1 MYMNRRPVQVAI
13 LSLAFVCSGAFAQ
26 SAGLRLTPQFGV
38 YESPIGLK
46 LRLIT
51 SRSPLFSVPAD
62 DHYLAPPVERSPLA
76 ANKTSTALIGDWQLN
91 ASGLRASAGLVL
103 RYKVSTLLGEEN
115 RRQDVFQSSP
125 ETYIGL
131 GWSTEPFGAK
141 SWRFS
146 ADVGSFV
153 STRSRNL
160 GTAQGLQPDGSGI
173 RWTPYLSI
181 GAQFNY

>member
-1 MYMNRRPVQVAI
+1 MDMNRRPIQVAI

-26 SAGLRLTPQFGV
+26 SSGLRLTPQFGV
-38 YESPIGLK
+38 YENPIGLK
-46 LRLIT
+46 LRLIN

-62 DHYLAPPVERSPLA
+62 NYLAPPVEHSSQASNRA
-76 ANKTSTALIGDWQLN
+76 STALIGDWQLN

-153 STRSRNL
+153 STRSRNISSM
-160 GTAQGLQPDGSGI
+160 AQGLQPDGTGI

>member
-1 MYMNRRPVQVAI
+1 MYMNRRPVQVAL

-26 SAGLRLTPQFGV
+26 STGLRLSPQFGV

-46 LRLIT
+46 LRLIN
-51 SRSPLFSVPAD
+51 SRGPLFSVPAD
-62 DHYLAPPVERSPLA
+62 NYLAPPAERSAQA

-91 ASGLRASAGLVL
+91 DSGLRASAGLVL

-153 STRSRNL
+153 STRSRSAVS
-160 GTAQGLQPDGSGI
+160 GQGLQPDGSGI